1 MLFALTIATSLA
13 GASALPEHLGM
24 HPQGHGAKATLDR
37 AADDDPGATR
47 DSYAELS
54 DRDKEY
60 FRRAPLGTLEDKRR
74 RLREPAVHT
83 VTVEVRL
90 VGFDGDGAHAV
101 RLGDRDFAPYL
112 DALRSDVVARILH
125 DDPPAGRDVSR
136 RVRADSL
143 DGVAAD
149 DENDASRALPIT
161 TRFYFHVTRASPKL
175 NAAVEAAIRDAIASK
190 SGSSG
195 SLDDSLDPAS
205 PALVPHEAVD
215 DVLAQDHRRSS
226 SAYTVYLLNPNPPG
240 DRPYAYS
247 YRAARSPAGQRGREG
262 QPGCPGQLWVSSER
276 RVWFDLT
283 AKPSSYGPRR
293 GGEGASLGALPRV
306 RAAHADVPSALVPP
320 LVGTLRRACAHL
332 FAPPMERAPTN
343 RWDDTVVL
351 VVRVTDAPGGNA
363 DAAPTLGLD
372 LVERALAD
380 ALAPGQ
386 TVRVAETEVSFGT
399 CATCAAAMHRALK
412 TAGRV
417 DARAGSTRAGHARE
431 YLDARE
437 LRYWMRA
444 FRARAGAEIG
454 ADLGAPG
461 DGMTKMTNTPGD
473 GMTNTPGAPD
483 SGDDSTFPR
492 LHSRTSRVVP
502 AFLFDLARS
511 DPLLLD
517 GEHEAMAFSDMVIAV
532 RTRAPARV
540 VDSQCDGRATL
551 AEPADARRPLLAAM
565 LRAAWGVAPT
575 DRRWGDRLA
584 REHLFSVGNDPFGYL
599 SASFG
604 ATLPFHVSDA
614 IKRNEVFASTAETT
628 RDAAALLD
636 AVATFADGERALGP
650 DAHAEFVG
658 RWASMEHKR
667 ERAMASAAMHE
678 YSRASHFA
686 ASARIDLLAAARLVE
701 DAAGALDATIE
712 CFEDVAPSYAAAAT
726 IAGGMALGVWAIAA
740 VRGEISRWWN
750 LRVSKQF

>member
-1 MLFALTIATSLA
+1 MLFSLTIIAL
-13 GASALPEHLGM
+13 ASALPEHLGM

-54 DRDKEY
+54 DRDKDY
-60 FRRAPLGTLEDKRR
+60 FRRAPLGTLEDKLR
-74 RLREPAVHT
+74 RLREPLAHT

-112 DALRSDVVARILH
+112 DALRSDVVARVLS
-125 DDPPAGRDVSR
+125 DDPDPPAGRDGPPR
-136 RVRADSL
+136 PEDPRLDAPRNATA
-143 DGVAAD
+143 DGV
-149 DENDASRALPIT
+149 SRALPIT
-161 TRFYFHVTRASPKL
+161 TQFYFHVTRASPKL
-175 NAAVEAAIRDAIASK
+175 NAAVESAIRDAVAS
-190 SGSSG
+190 G
-195 SLDDSLDPAS
+195 LAPPADDSDDADTDASS
-205 PALVPHEAVD
+205 PALVPHEVVD
-215 DVLAQDHRRSS
+215 DVLAEDHRRSS
-226 SAYTVYLLNPNPPG
+226 SAYAVYLLNPNPPG

-247 YRAARSPAGQRGREG
+247 YRAARSDAGERGREG

-283 AKPSSYGPRR
+283 AGPSGYGPRR
-293 GGEGASLGALPRV
+293 GGEGASLGVLPRV
-306 RAAHADVPSALVPP
+306 RAAHADRPSALVPP

-332 FAPPMERAPTN
+332 FAPPMERAPTR
-343 RWDDTVVL
+343 RWDDTAVV
-351 VVRVTDAPGGNA
+351 VIRVTDAPGGNA
-363 DAAPTLGLD
+363 DAAPTLGLE
-372 LVERALAD
+372 LAERALAD
-380 ALAPGQ
+380 ALEPGQ
-386 TVRVAETEVSFGT
+386 TVRVTETEVSVGT

-412 TAGRV
+412 TPGRV
-417 DARAGSTRAGHARE
+417 DPRAGSNRAGRSRE

-444 FRARAGAEIG
+444 FRARVAAEIG
-454 ADLGAPG
+454 VDLGAPG
-461 DGMTKMTNTPGD
+461 DGAVTVASASASAST
-473 GMTNTPGAPD
+473 
-483 SGDDSTFPR
+483 SGRPR
-492 LHSRTSRVVP
+492 SSRVVP
-502 AFLFDLARS
+502 AFLFDLARD

-517 GEHEAMAFSDMVIAV
+517 GEHAAMAFSDMIIAV

-540 VDSQCDGRATL
+540 VDSRCDGRATL
-551 AEPADARRPLLAAM
+551 AEPADARRPMLAAM

-575 DRRWGDRLA
+575 DRHWGDAQGRVV
-584 REHLFSVGNDPFGYL
+584 RDHLFSVGNDPFGHL

-614 IKRNEVFASTAETT
+614 IKRHEIFASTAETT
-628 RDAAALLD
+628 RDAAALLE
-636 AVATFADGERALGP
+636 AVGTFTDGERALGP

-678 YSRASHFA
+678 YARASHFA
-686 ASARIDLLAAARLVE
+686 ASARIDLLAAAKLVE
-701 DAAGALDATIE
+701 DAAGTLDATME
-712 CFEDVAPSYAAAAT
+712 CFEDAPPSYAAAAKA
-726 IAGGMALGVWAIAA
+726 AGGVALGVWAVAA